1 MIAKGKQEQDK
12 AELCSIFDRLNEK
25 GKAALLAAAWGI
37 DMQPMYSK
45 NVVQFPR
52 NVKEVKE

>member
-1 MIAKGKQEQDK
+1 MENKQNELDR

-45 NVVQFPR
+45 NVVQFPKK
-52 NVKEVKE
+52 ND